1 MVNKLLKW
9 LMCEKDASP
18 DDIYEMK
25 SVIELMCSDVME
37 EYVEACFEAGYKASS
52 LKTME
57 YTLSAFLLAME
68 SLAAQ
73 HGLEPARRAEKPMF
87 HHEENPPVRQPCD

>member
-1 MVNKLLKW
+1 
-9 LMCEKDASP
+9 
-18 DDIYEMK
+18 MK

-57 YTLSAFLLAME
+57 YTLSEFLLAME

-73 HGLEPARRAEKPMF
+73 HGLDTGDLLQVSDRLKKTCFQRGPAARKQAKESFTKEVLSA
-87 HHEENPPVRQPCD
+87 H